1 MAEQPTAE
9 HPDANKKSSTGMPA
23 KLAVLVSHA
32 GILLYG
38 YGGWLSGLIIYL
50 LEKENRF
57 VKFQAMQSMI
67 IGFTSLIIRIVLQII
82 GSIVRAILVRSVF
95 SYGLWGWWNLF
106 SWLAWFVVIA
116 ELIIRIVIV
125 LKTQQGENYK
135 FPFFGNL
142 AEKYT
147 KNFNPQD

>member
-1 MAEQPTAE
+1 MTEEKKAE
-9 HPDANKKSSTGMPA
+9 HLDVSKKSSTGMDP

-50 LEKENRF
+50 LEKENKF

-67 IGFTSLIIRIVLQII
+67 IGFSSLALRIILQII
-82 GSIVRAILVRSVF
+82 GSIVRAIMVRTVF
-95 SYGLWGWWNLF
+95 AYGFWGWWNLF
-106 SWLAWFVVIA
+106 SWLAWLVVIA
-116 ELIIRIVIV
+116 ELVIRIAIV

-135 FPFFGNL
+135 FPFFGKL
-142 AEKYT
+142 AEKYS
-147 KNFNPQD
+147 K